1 MKMSEMSE
9 QEFEQAEREACNEAT
24 QCIAD
29 MFADAVNLPA
39 GTFKAQGMNIIIRRE
54 DLEKI
59 LLGWIE
65 EKERNNGP

>member
-1 MKMSEMSE
+1 MSAE
-9 QEFEQAEREACNEAT
+9 EFAQAEREALDEAT

-29 MFADAVNLPA
+29 MFADAVKLPT